1 MSLDSITEVVRSSR
15 QQLKLAVLDMTG
27 TTVADDGL
35 IERAFSSAVAPEGVE
50 PGSERYR
57 SMLGYLR
64 ETMGISKIDVFRQ
77 LFGANHEQAAR
88 VHRAFEVG
96 YDEALSE
103 GTLRPVPGA
112 ESAINFLRETGIKV
126 CLTTGF
132 ARHTQNS
139 MLESLG
145 WMGLADLSLCP
156 ADAGR
161 GGPFPDMILTAILA
175 LDLDDVRQTLV
186 VGDTTSDIQSGCRA
200 GASLV
205 LGVLTGTHQE
215 AALRAAGAH
224 DVIPSVAEL
233 PTLLSGAG
241 NTLHSLWR

>member
-1 MSLDSITEVVRSSR
+1 MSLDGITEALSSSR
-15 QQLKLAVLDMTG
+15 QQLRLAVLDMTG

-35 IERAFSSAVAPEGVE
+35 VETAFSRAMVPEGFDPDNE
-50 PGSERYR
+50 SYR
-57 SMLGYLR
+57 SMLSYLR
-64 ETMGISKIDVFRQ
+64 DTTGISKIEVFRK
-77 LFGANHEQAAR
+77 LFSTDSRQAER
-88 VHRAFEVG
+88 VNRAFELG
-96 YDEALSE
+96 YDEAISE
-103 GTLRPVPGA
+103 GNLRPIPGA
-112 ESAINFLRETGIKV
+112 EDAIGLLRETGLKV

-161 GGPFPDMILTAILA
+161 GGPYPDMILTAILA
-175 LDLDDVRQTLV
+175 LDLEDVRQTVV
-186 VGDTTSDIQSGCRA
+186 VGDATSDIQSGRRA

-205 LGVLTGTHQE
+205 LGVLTGTHRE

-224 DVIPSVAEL
+224 DVLPSVAEV
-233 PTLLSGAG
+233 PGVCRAVSR
-241 NTLHSLWR
+241 NSR